1 MPLLS
6 LLMLLSGLSALSL
19 ELVWLRR
26 LSLEFGSAGLSAT
39 ITLSIYMG
47 GLGIGSIWSSTYH
60 WKKPTQGYGL
70 LELFVA
76 LWGFIFPF
84 LLHYLSPF
92 FTGNS
97 NLYILILSC
106 PLLLPPANCSWCDTS
121 CSLFHYFQSQRYLSV
136 VCSQY
141 FGCRIGSFL
150 SSFIVMPT
158 VGIRGTEIFASLCCG
173 IAAIVM
179 AIKYNHLPKNRIF

>member
-1 MPLLS
+1 MQLLS

-60 WKKPTQGYGL
+60 WKKPAQGYGI

-76 LWGFIFPF
+76 GWGFIFPL
-84 LLHYLSPF
+84 LLHFLSPF
-92 FTGNS
+92 FTSNS
-97 NLYILILSC
+97 NLYILIIS
-106 PLLLPPANCSWCDTS
+106 
-121 CSLFHYFQSQRYLSV
+121 
-136 VCSQY
+136 
-141 FGCRIGSFL
+141 
-150 SSFIVMPT
+150 
-158 VGIRGTEIFASLCCG
+158 
-173 IAAIVM
+173 
-179 AIKYNHLPKNRIF
+179 

>member
-1 MPLLS
+1 MQLLS

-60 WKKPTQGYGL
+60 WKKPAQGYGI

-76 LWGFIFPF
+76 GWGFIFPL
-84 LLHYLSPF
+84 LLHFLSPF
-92 FTGNS
+92 FTSNS

-106 PLLLPPANCSWCDTS
+106 PLLLPPAIAHGATLPALSSTTS
-121 CSLFHYFQSQRYLSV
+121 NPKDISQLYALNT
-136 VCSQY
+136 
-141 FGCRIGSFL
+141 FGAVLGVLL
-150 SSFIVMPT
+150 SSFFIMPT
-158 VGIRGTEIFASLCCG
+158 IGIRGTEIFASFCCG
-173 IAAIVM
+173 IAGIIAWMSNIQSS
-179 AIKYNHLPKNRIF
+179 ASKGF